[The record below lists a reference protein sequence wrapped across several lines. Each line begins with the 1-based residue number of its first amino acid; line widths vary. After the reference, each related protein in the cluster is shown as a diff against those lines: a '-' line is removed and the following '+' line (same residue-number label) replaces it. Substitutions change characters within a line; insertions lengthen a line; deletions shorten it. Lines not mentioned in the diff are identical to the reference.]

1 MIHKCFCL
9 GIVTLNPGN
18 QRKNIVQK
26 TERLQEILSHII
38 CELNFGVACGLIDNA
53 LHIAITKIH
62 ITIIGIVY

>member
-1 MIHKCFCL
+1 M
-9 GIVTLNPGN
+9 
-18 QRKNIVQK
+18 
-26 TERLQEILSHII
+26 ERLQEILSHII